1 MELKLGLEDNAIKR
15 RTPLSFW
22 GPGVYSPNDL
32 ADKTKPGPLIFQCI
46 FPISPRR
53 TYAQISFFPKFHNFN
68 SGDKYRG
75 DQKKNTK
82 LFPEHFTY
90 CLREPT
96 LIKRLRRDAWSTS
109 YYLSPPRPTDNWLL
123 SPSLNGTRPPTERNS
138 YLGRPRRRS
147 PFLEGK
153 LRSVQ
158 EGLRADYSAISLL
171 C

>member
-1 MELKLGLEDNAIKR
+1 MGSWGLLTEWSCGQNQTWPTYISMHISN
-15 RTPLSFW
+15 LSKANVCTNLLFFQ
-22 GPGVYSPNDL
+22 NF
-32 ADKTKPGPLIFQCI
+32 TTLIQVTNTEEI
-46 FPISPRR
+46 
-53 TYAQISFFPKFHNFN
+53 
-68 SGDKYRG
+68 
-75 DQKKNTK
+75 KKNTK

-158 EGLRADYSAISLL
+158 EGLLADYSAISLL

>member
-1 MELKLGLEDNAIKR
+1 MQSKEGHLYPSGVLGSTHRMILR
-15 RTPLSFW
+15 
-22 GPGVYSPNDL
+22 
-32 ADKTKPGPLIFQCI
+32 TKPNLAHLYFNAYFQSLQGERMHK
-46 FPISPRR
+46 SP
-53 TYAQISFFPKFHNFN
+53 FFPKFHNFN

-158 EGLRADYSAISLL
+158 EGLRTDYSAISLL